1 VPYNRSSFDRK
12 NDQFFEESEARTRMT
27 RDVSALE
34 RARAAYQPRLPD
46 ILRRGIAG
54 LAVEGGEPTASTGDS
69 QVLQARFPE
78 TFGRPVIEFREGR
91 GPGVARPLRVGV
103 VLSGGNAP
111 GGHNVIAGLFDALR
125 GFHAESRVLGFL
137 GGPRGILEAHYRE
150 LDAITVDAHRNTG
163 GFDMI
168 GSGRDK
174 IETAEQF
181 AVCRATCAELGLDG
195 LVVIGGDDSNTNA
208 AMLAEYFLDQGAP
221 TAVVGVPKTIDGDL
235 KGEHVEASFGVDTA
249 TKVYSELIG
258 NICRDARSSAKY
270 WHFVKLMGRSAS
282 HVTLECALQTHANVV
297 LIGEEVREKATTLKQ
312 IVEQVAGAIRR
323 RATAGRSYGVCLV
336 PEGLIE
342 FIPEMRSLIDELNTI
357 LAAEAEQIAALETFA
372 EESRL
377 VTEKLSAAGATVF
390 GALPE
395 RIQRQL
401 LLDRDAHGNVQVS
414 KIDTESLLTEQ
425 VGTRI
430 AEWKS
435 EGKFNGSF
443 KFQTHFFGYEGRCA
457 APSNFDADYTYGLGH
472 VAAALIG
479 FGKTGYMCSIRDLAA
494 PTPARRVQGVPL
506 TSMMQIEMRKGRP
519 VPVIAK
525 ALVRTD
531 AGPFG
536 TFAASRDLWERED
549 DYVYPGAIQYFGPS
563 EVGDRPTLT
572 LRLERG
578 K

>member
-1 VPYNRSSFDRK
+1 
-12 NDQFFEESEARTRMT
+12 
-27 RDVSALE
+27 
-34 RARAAYQPRLPD
+34 
-46 ILRRGIAG
+46 
-54 LAVEGGEPTASTGDS
+54 
-69 QVLQARFPE
+69 
-78 TFGRPVIEFREGR
+78 
-91 GPGVARPLRVGV
+91 
-103 VLSGGNAP
+103 
-111 GGHNVIAGLFDALR
+111 
-125 GFHAESRVLGFL
+125 
-137 GGPRGILEAHYRE
+137 
-150 LDAITVDAHRNTG
+150 
-163 GFDMI
+163 
-168 GSGRDK
+168 
-174 IETAEQF
+174 
-181 AVCRATCAELGLDG
+181 
-195 LVVIGGDDSNTNA
+195 
-208 AMLAEYFLDQGAP
+208 
-221 TAVVGVPKTIDGDL
+221 
-235 KGEHVEASFGVDTA
+235 
-249 TKVYSELIG
+249 
-258 NICRDARSSAKY
+258 
-270 WHFVKLMGRSAS
+270 
-282 HVTLECALQTHANVV
+282 V
-297 LIGEEVREKATTLKQ
+297 LIGEEVRENATTLKQ
-312 IVEQVAGAIRR
+312 IVEQVAGVIRR
-323 RATAGRSYGVCLV
+323 RAAAGRSYGVCLV

-357 LAAEAEQIAALETFA
+357 LAAEAERIAALETFA
-372 EESRL
+372 DESRF

-390 GALPE
+390 GVLPE

-414 KIDTESLLTEQ
+414 KIDTEALLTEQ
-425 VGTRI
+425 VGARI
-430 AEWKS
+430 AECKS
-435 EGKFNGSF
+435 EGEFTGDF

-531 AGPFG
+531 ADPFG

-563 EVGDRPTLT
+563 EVSDRPTLT